1 MHELLVTN
9 EGEAVRGAPHFLR
22 SMPQSKKDYDGE
34 TYSFFLLILT
44 QHFIYKIT
52 QSSYVNPKAVEFGR
66 ILRYCYHSNHKFNRY
81 ATSVTSYLHEVK
93 FE

>member
-34 TYSFFLLILT
+34 TYLLIFSLLILT

-52 QSSYVNPKAVEFGR
+52 QPFYVNAKSVEFEF
-66 ILRYCYHSNHKFNRY
+66 ILR
-81 ATSVTSYLHEVK
+81 
-93 FE
+93 

>member
-34 TYSFFLLILT
+34 TYSIFSLFILT
-44 QHFIYKIT
+44 QHFIHKIT
-52 QSSYVNPKAVEFGR
+52 QPFYVNAKAVECSGCK
-66 ILRYCYHSNHKFNRY
+66 Y
-81 ATSVTSYLHEVK
+81 
-93 FE
+93 